1 MVFFQN
7 IQMLNSPSLFK
18 FISQKEAENQ
28 KFCIAFRY
36 AESKGSVIGN
46 GSIRIGQ
53 EAFGKSKTKTAVLFL
68 YFIRLRYLCT
78 YEISHW
84 HTNV

>member
-1 MVFFQN
+1 MVFFQSV
-7 IQMLNSPSLFK
+7 QMLNFPSLFK
-18 FISQKEAENQ
+18 FISQKGAR
-28 KFCIAFRY
+28 KLKSCVAFRL
-36 AESKGSVIGN
+36 AESKGGVIGN

-53 EAFGKSKTKTAVLFL
+53 EAFVKSKTKTAVLFL